1 MSIPIK
7 RIERAF
13 MINMLYNEQI
23 PIIYLHN
30 REEYTL
36 RIERYTKD
44 KLYFKSDRPIGDLVI
59 GKTVD
64 LIFKY
69 NTLSISF
76 TVEMNALEQG
86 INVQENHFVGNMPEF
101 LYKDLERSYSRVS
114 FPQDIQVKFALT
126 EDQYILPFPQSSMIA
141 PFEETDPALDRALEL
156 DTHDFNGILAALDRW
171 IKDYADG
178 CKVVLFKEGVPV
190 SFEEQLIAKK
200 GKSLF
205 LPSMKEQFTHPPG
218 YPEKYLITEALFKE
232 YLKSTGVNP
241 AYFDKAIAH
250 FFDSK
255 AKGGIYADLWV
266 PLSFQNYVIGSIRVW
281 IKKAE
286 RAPLDHNVLVPLY
299 RYAQALVF
307 ALKEEGYFEAYRIK
321 DAFITATGIDISAT
335 GLRFAYL
342 QSSITASLTLQSKIA
357 LKLLMLKRTISVT
370 AQIVRSYKK
379 RNMVFFGCSFLDIT
393 PEDMRFLFECIYGTP
408 FTEPG
413 ASLLSGHV

>member
-1 MSIPIK
+1 MSMPIK
-7 RIERAF
+7 RIEKEF

-23 PIIYLHN
+23 PITYLHN

-36 RIERYTKD
+36 KVEKYTKD

-59 GKTVD
+59 GKTID

-69 NTLSISF
+69 NVLSISF
-76 TVEMNALEQG
+76 AVEMNAIEHG

-101 LYKDLERSYSRVS
+101 LYKNLDRSYSRVS
-114 FPQDIQVKFALT
+114 FPQDIHVKFALA
-126 EDQYILPFPQSSMIA
+126 EDQYTLPFPLLSMT
-141 PFEETDPALDRALEL
+141 PSEETDTALNGALEL

-171 IKDYADG
+171 IRDYADG
-178 CKVVLFKEGVPV
+178 CKVVLFRDGVPL
-190 SFEEQLIAKK
+190 SFEEHLIAKQ
-200 GKSLF
+200 GKALF
-205 LPSMKEQFTHPPG
+205 LPSMKEQFSNTPS
-218 YPEKYLITEALFKE
+218 YPEKYLITESLFKE

-241 AYFDKAIAH
+241 TYFDKAIAH

-255 AKGGIYADLWV
+255 SGGGIYADLWV
-266 PLSFQNYVIGSIRVW
+266 PLFFQNYVIGSIRVW

-286 RAPLDHNVLVPLY
+286 RAPLDHKVLVYLHH
-299 RYAQALVF
+299 YAKALVF

-321 DAFITATGIDISAT
+321 DTFITATGINISAT
-335 GLRFAYL
+335 GLGFAYP
-342 QSSITASLTLQSKIA
+342 QSSIAASLTLQSKIA
-357 LKLLMLKRTISVT
+357 LKLLMPKRTINVN
-370 AQIVRSYKK
+370 AHIVRSYKK
-379 RNMVFFGCSFLDIT
+379 RNTVFFGCSFLDIT